1 MITGKPADNRRNDS
15 PGPGHYKEEF
25 TVVKDKVVSFRMSPT
40 KRGDIVSKEFS
51 DRPGPGTYDGDKL
64 RKT

>member
-1 MITGKPADNRRNDS
+1 
-15 PGPGHYKEEF
+15 
-25 TVVKDKVVSFRMSPT
+25 MSPS

-51 DRPGPGTYDGDKL
+51 ERPGPGTYDGDKL